1 MAGPEPTPVPRLT
14 AARGSP
20 RRAGTDRPGC
30 RGAPLRCRSPSAPQ
44 GSRQGTT
51 RLIHTPADRCR
62 PVHPAA
68 AAVVVVPAWCDEA
81 RCGGPN
87 KGRNYGLRRPA
98 RSQDL
103 GCSRRSA
110 SVVVRGGLRSTAPD
124 GGETSVSCT
133 SHQAWSATRHHHHR
147 RHHSL
152 SAASQRPPP
161 PRRRPH
167 PTDRRSNSRAGHGS
181 MPAYGGRRTTEA
193 GGPCAV
199 RSLLACPVN
208 PSTLPP
214 SVARPRRGH
223 VECLHAVYIVHPR
236 RQPGR

>member
-30 RGAPLRCRSPSAPQ
+30 SDAPLRCRSPSAPQ

-62 PVHPAA
+62 PVRRRRR
-68 AAVVVVPAWCDEA
+68 
-81 RCGGPN
+81 RCRRGVTRRGGPN

-103 GCSRRSA
+103 GCSRRGA

-124 GGETSVSCT
+124 GGETSVSCIRPGRRPVIIT
-133 SHQAWSATRHHHHR
+133 TTVTTACPAASPRPPHPR
-147 RHHSL
+147 RHP
-152 SAASQRPPP
+152 Q
-161 PRRRPH
+161 

-214 SVARPRRGH
+214 SLAPAVATWSVCTPSTSFTP
-223 VECLHAVYIVHPR
+223 AVNR
-236 RQPGR
+236 AGTACWKA